1 MKKLIFVTTLSA
13 ALLLVFSGC
22 RHAGK
27 GVQGSGVRK
36 VEKRELGAFKS
47 IETTGAFEIL
57 VACQQAP
64 SFEIEGDDNLLPL
77 VRTEVRGGVLHIF
90 NQSNYRTAKGITVR
104 IGVPDLEGI
113 LTTGAGDIRITNVKN
128 DKLVVSSKGAA
139 RIEASGQ
146 TKFAS
151 ITSTGAGQIDANKLH
166 AESATVTVTGAGHV
180 NVYATRRLDATV
192 SGVGQITY
200 DGDPAEVNRKVSG
213 IGSINKKE
221 SGA

>member
-1 MKKLIFVTTLSA
+1 MKKLIFVAILSV
-13 ALLLVFSGC
+13 ALLVAFSAC
-22 RHAGK
+22 HHGK
-27 GVQGSGVRK
+27 DVHGSGVRK
-36 VEKRELGAFKS
+36 TEKRELVAFKS

-57 VACQQAP
+57 VTCQQAP

-128 DKLVVSSKGAA
+128 EKLVVSSKGAA

-146 TKFAS
+146 TKFAT

-166 AESATVTVTGAGHV
+166 ADSATVTVTGAGHV

-200 DGDPAEVNRKVSG
+200 DGDPPEVNRKVSG